1 MIVYGSHDLSQKSI
15 SKNIRAARF
24 LQAMK
29 VLDKLTL
36 TKTQFCDVMRIFE
49 QEMEQGL
56 SSDADERNKSSLQ
69 MEITYI
75 RSLLNGKGVH
85 FFP

>member
-1 MIVYGSHDLSQKSI
+1 MT
-15 SKNIRAARF
+15 
-24 LQAMK
+24 

-36 TKTQFCDVMRIFE
+36 TEAQFRDVMRIFE